1 MQRWV
6 LFGVDLQWLTDKL
19 WTIRL
24 IANLFHNRLIC
35 LSNFKEKKKSN
46 YSDYSYLIWLFYVFW
61 LGYESKWVSLGC
73 GRNKIFEEVLI
84 SWKTDIMHNFLTF
97 YRPNVWL
104 IKKIIS

>member
-35 LSNFKEKKKSN
+35 LSNFKEKKS
-46 YSDYSYLIWLFYVFW
+46 LI
-61 LGYESKWVSLGC
+61 
-73 GRNKIFEEVLI
+73 ILI
-84 SWKTDIMHNFLTF
+84 TAT
-97 YRPNVWL
+97 
-104 IKKIIS
+104 